1 MKKSKISV
9 INSAKTNLVKALPPH
24 ENSSIFKCKIYFVPA
39 EGYRGETTQ
48 WSFDYASERQMFE
61 NEMQKE
67 FFKKMVK
74 ERPEDFKQF
83 NGYRKMLIFLEKL
96 SNQGKLKT
104 GIIYLNLV
112 YDQTSVTGEFMPME
126 LVRVTPNYF

>member
-1 MKKSKISV
+1 MNTV
-9 INSAKTNLVKALPPH
+9 INSAKSKNVKALPPH
-24 ENSSIFKCKIYFVPA
+24 ESLSIFKCKIYFEPR

-61 NEMQKE
+61 SEMQKE
-67 FFKKMVK
+67 FFRKIARKD
-74 ERPEDFKQF
+74 PENFREF

-96 SNQGKLKT
+96 TYQGKLKT

-112 YDQTSVTGEFMPME
+112 YEQTSVTGEFMPME
-126 LVRVTPNYF
+126 LARITPNQ